1 MTMHIFHTKAEV
13 RAYVASARDAHKT
26 IGFVPTMGALHEGH
40 LTLMRKALAGNDLV
54 IASIFVNPTQFGPD
68 EDYSSYP
75 RSADAD
81 CELLASEGVS
91 AVFIPT
97 AGEMYDTTIEA
108 LNASDGELSR
118 TSVVPGPLSKLFEGA
133 LRPIH
138 FAGVC
143 LVLSK
148 FFNIVQPDRAY
159 FGEKDYQQLAIVRQ
173 MVADLDMPLEIVG
186 CPIARDESG
195 LALSSRN
202 RYFDEAQRAK
212 AGVLY
217 QAILLAQ
224 NCCAQGIVDCGEIV
238 RDVIDY
244 LTKQCGDTLK
254 IGYVAI
260 VESATLEEIDTVG
273 DNARLLISV
282 QLEGVHLIDNAQ
294 LCL

>member
-1 MTMHIFHTKAEV
+1 MHIFHTKDEV
-13 RAYVASARDAHKT
+13 RAYVASAKDAKKT
-26 IGFVPTMGALHEGH
+26 IGYVPTMGALHEGH
-40 LTLMRKALAGNDLV
+40 LSLVKKAQTANDVV
-54 IASIFVNPTQFGPD
+54 IVSIFVNPTQFGPG

-75 RSADAD
+75 RTAEAD
-81 CELLASEGVS
+81 CALLEEQGVS
-91 AVFIPT
+91 AAFIPT
-97 AGEMYDTTIEA
+97 AGEMYASTIEEM
-108 LNASDGELSR
+108 NANDGNLSRTQVVPGELS
-118 TSVVPGPLSKLFEGA
+118 TVFEGA

-138 FAGVC
+138 FQGVC

-148 FFNIVQPDRAY
+148 FFNIVQPNRAY
-159 FGEKDYQQLAIVRQ
+159 FGEKDFQQLAIVRQ
-173 MVADLDMPLEIVG
+173 MVADLDMPLEIIG
-186 CPIARDESG
+186 CPIARDEQG

-202 RYFDEAQRAK
+202 RYFDDEQRIK

-224 NCCAQGIVDCGEIV
+224 NECAQGKTDCAEIV
-238 RDVIDY
+238 QDVVNY
-244 LTKQCGDTLK
+244 LTNQCGDALQ

-260 VESATLEEIDTVG
+260 VDSNSLEELTSVS